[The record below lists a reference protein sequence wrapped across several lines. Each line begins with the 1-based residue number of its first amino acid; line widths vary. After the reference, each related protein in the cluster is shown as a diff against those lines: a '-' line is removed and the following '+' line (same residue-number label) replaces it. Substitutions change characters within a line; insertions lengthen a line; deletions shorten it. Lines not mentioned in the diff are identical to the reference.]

1 MLILAAYATLKDGQ
15 IETVPNAA
23 GWTNLILLGLIPTAL
38 SNICV
43 TMSLRL
49 IDSTIVAILGAFE
62 PLTAMVV
69 GILILGD
76 AWSMMSLCGAF
87 LILVAVA
94 MLTVL
99 PRYFDRTRR
108 HLKGS
113 LPEGMDGKENG
124 FSK

>member
-1 MLILAAYATLKDGQ
+1 
-15 IETVPNAA
+15 
-23 GWTNLILLGLIPTAL
+23 
-38 SNICV
+38 
-43 TMSLRL
+43 MSLRL

-87 LILVAVA
+87 LIFVAVA

-99 PRYFDRTRR
+99 PRYFDRARR
-108 HLKGS
+108 LLHAA
-113 LPEGMDGKENG
+113 
-124 FSK
+124 

>member
-1 MLILAAYATLKDGQ
+1 
-15 IETVPNAA
+15 
-23 GWTNLILLGLIPTAL
+23 
-38 SNICV
+38 
-43 TMSLRL
+43 MSLRL

-99 PRYFDRTRR
+99 PRYFDRARR
-108 HLKGS
+108 LLHAA
-113 LPEGMDGKENG
+113 
-124 FSK
+124 